1 MLSSGKGNGKILMKI
16 SRENVQLSNRN
27 SLSTRIKK
35 RELKTRFKI
44 ITIGLQNYCKW
55 KCMVL

>member
-35 RELKTRFKI
+35 RELK
-44 ITIGLQNYCKW
+44 NAN
-55 KCMVL
+55 